1 MQTRETAITTRTVS
15 DEASFA
21 ALGDQWDDLVRAMP
35 RPCPFFLHSWLSE
48 WWRHFGSGRELAVGV
63 ATRGDRL
70 LAALPL
76 CSRRRYGVTITEFV
90 GGQGTA
96 LGDLLLAEGES
107 RAVAAAVAQE
117 AGANSHL
124 TDLFGLPAP
133 SALVQALEGSELHL
147 VERVEAPVLDLRGGW
162 ESVYAGKTSSKKR
175 NFHRRR
181 RRQLESLGKLDV
193 ELARTPEELEE
204 ALEDAFRIHA
214 LRWAGRPDGSG
225 FGTPEGMRFH
235 RAALRP
241 LAEADRARIVTLK
254 LDGRGI
260 AFHYYFVLW
269 GCMYVHRLAFDPEF
283 SRYSPGLVTT
293 LAALEAA
300 SEEGVSR
307 VEFLGGAERYKVE
320 IADHNEPLYQGI
332 GLAHGVVGH
341 TLVKARLGFIRS
353 RHQLGR
359 ASRLRRFYYDGL
371 APVRRFVGRFA
382 HSNRG

>member
-1 MQTRETAITTRTVS
+1 MQTRETAITTGTVS

-133 SALVQALEGSELHL
+133 SALVQALEG
-147 VERVEAPVLDLRGGW
+147 
-162 ESVYAGKTSSKKR
+162 
-175 NFHRRR
+175 
-181 RRQLESLGKLDV
+181 
-193 ELARTPEELEE
+193 
-204 ALEDAFRIHA
+204 
-214 LRWAGRPDGSG
+214 
-225 FGTPEGMRFH
+225 
-235 RAALRP
+235 
-241 LAEADRARIVTLK
+241 
-254 LDGRGI
+254 
-260 AFHYYFVLW
+260 
-269 GCMYVHRLAFDPEF
+269 
-283 SRYSPGLVTT
+283 
-293 LAALEAA
+293 
-300 SEEGVSR
+300 
-307 VEFLGGAERYKVE
+307 
-320 IADHNEPLYQGI
+320 
-332 GLAHGVVGH
+332 
-341 TLVKARLGFIRS
+341 
-353 RHQLGR
+353 
-359 ASRLRRFYYDGL
+359 
-371 APVRRFVGRFA
+371 
-382 HSNRG
+382 